1 MENKNEG
8 FCSFQLFRYFTY
20 LRRKHSEFG
29 HMTVTDSNGMPF
41 YHQDDALALASDQW
55 NQVFFGEQG
64 AYSF

>member
-1 MENKNEG
+1 
-8 FCSFQLFRYFTY
+8 
-20 LRRKHSEFG
+20 
-29 HMTVTDSNGMPF
+29 MTVTDSNGMPF